1 MIYRTE
7 HPKPQFE
14 RENWINLNGQWQF
27 EIDRANSGVDRKLFD
42 DSVSLKDSICVP
54 FCPQSRLSGIQDTD
68 FMSSVWYKRTIFLS
82 DEQIEGCVKLHF
94 GAVDYAASVYM
105 NGVLCGTHKGGYISF
120 VIDITDY
127 VHSGE
132 NILCVHAED
141 DERSRLIP
149 SGKQCHEYRSKGC
162 HYTRTTGIWQTVWL
176 ELHPKTYIDKVSY
189 QTDVDNGLLS
199 ISVQL
204 VGKGVF
210 CAEAFYEGKSCGKA
224 SVSSEGGATLC
235 VLSLTEK
242 HLWEVNKGGLYDLVL
257 TYGDDHVKSYFGLR
271 SIDYRDYK
279 FYLNG
284 RSVFQ
289 RLVLDQGFYPDGIY
303 TATSDDDF
311 VADIERSQAMG
322 FNGARLHEKIFEER
336 FLYHADRMGYLVW
349 SEYPSWGLDV
359 TYEDSIYAILPEWME
374 MLERDRNHP
383 AIVGWCPLCETW
395 DFPGRTQ
402 IDGVHE
408 LLYRVTKAVDPTR
421 PVIDASGG
429 YHVKQ
434 DIYDVH
440 DYAQEPEMLAEHY
453 RNLSVD
459 GTIFEYERCRYHT
472 KYDGKQ
478 PFFVSEYGGIF
489 WSESDGWGYGKVAD
503 ESEFL
508 DRLKALTDV
517 LLDNPRM
524 FAFCYTQL
532 TDIEQEQNG
541 LYTYDR
547 RAKFSPDLIR
557 PIIGRTA
564 KVEE

>member
-1 MIYRTE
+1 MSFGNYGSKPMKTSPTPRASGKKSFSSRTVIGVICIVLALLITFGVAPLVNRFTDQKVDIVRLKVNVPRGQILTADHLE
-7 HPKPQFE
+7 IVNVGSYNLPHNVIKDRKAVIGKYAATDLYAGDYLFTSKLSTD
-14 RENWINLNGQWQF
+14 NNLNGQWQF

-162 HYTRTTGIWQTVWL
+162 HYTRTIGIWQTVWL

-311 VADIERSQAMG
+311 VPRWE
-322 FNGARLHEKIFEER
+322 
-336 FLYHADRMGYLVW
+336 
-349 SEYPSWGLDV
+349 
-359 TYEDSIYAILPEWME
+359 ILC
-374 MLERDRNHP
+374 
-383 AIVGWCPLCETW
+383 V
-395 DFPGRTQ
+395 
-402 IDGVHE
+402 
-408 LLYRVTKAVDPTR
+408 
-421 PVIDASGG
+421 
-429 YHVKQ
+429 
-434 DIYDVH
+434 
-440 DYAQEPEMLAEHY
+440 
-453 RNLSVD
+453 
-459 GTIFEYERCRYHT
+459 
-472 KYDGKQ
+472 
-478 PFFVSEYGGIF
+478 
-489 WSESDGWGYGKVAD
+489 
-503 ESEFL
+503 
-508 DRLKALTDV
+508 
-517 LLDNPRM
+517 
-524 FAFCYTQL
+524 
-532 TDIEQEQNG
+532 
-541 LYTYDR
+541 
-547 RAKFSPDLIR
+547 
-557 PIIGRTA
+557 
-564 KVEE
+564 